1 MHYSRFV
8 MPTTSHTYLS
18 QARDKQCSIAQQQPC
33 NVEQHVSRLI
43 GGAEKYT
50 LEQVVEKTELPERII
65 RRFWQAMGFPSVT
78 DPSRPL
84 FTDYDIDVFRAYIS
98 LTDKGLADL
107 DTLNSLIRAQSHF
120 ADRQV
125 LWQYEALVAEFESRF
140 DLPEIEAR
148 HQVLERIDE
157 YEEFFIY
164 QMKYAWRRHMAALMR
179 RWETELDARK
189 DEGGA
194 EHSDM
199 LPMQRALGF
208 VDLVNFT
215 HTSGQ
220 LSPHA
225 LVDFIQTFEFTVR
238 DVVSTYGAR
247 VVKMVGDAVLYVADD
262 IETGVQ
268 VVNNIVKA
276 LAQSHNMPDVRAS
289 LVWGGVISRFGD
301 IFGPSV
307 NLASR
312 LCSVAPVNGIL
323 VDHKT
328 AEVLYQ
334 LDPHGFNIQPY
345 DIPELEGIGTIN
357 AARVEVLKEL
367 NLPTP

>member
-1 MHYSRFV
+1 
-8 MPTTSHTYLS
+8 
-18 QARDKQCSIAQQQPC
+18 
-33 NVEQHVSRLI
+33 
-43 GGAEKYT
+43 
-50 LEQVVEKTELPERII
+50 
-65 RRFWQAMGFPSVT
+65 
-78 DPSRPL
+78 
-84 FTDYDIDVFRAYIS
+84 
-98 LTDKGLADL
+98 
-107 DTLNSLIRAQSHF
+107 
-120 ADRQV
+120 
-125 LWQYEALVAEFESRF
+125 
-140 DLPEIEAR
+140 
-148 HQVLERIDE
+148 
-157 YEEFFIY
+157 
-164 QMKYAWRRHMAALMR
+164 
-179 RWETELDARK
+179 
-189 DEGGA
+189 
-194 EHSDM
+194 M
-199 LPMQRALGF
+199 LPLQRALGF
-208 VDLVNFT
+208 VDLVTFT

-220 LSPHA
+220 LAPHA